1 MGASEGSGDLRG
13 DLVVGVVVGVV
24 ADRPPDHLRLSLPEQ
39 VVVLRSELGGNAGEV
54 VVVRGGLEGEECQRM
69 TRNQEGSI

>member
-13 DLVVGVVVGVV
+13 DLVVGVVVGVD

-54 VVVRGGLEGEECQRM
+54 VVVRGGLEGEECQEND
-69 TRNQEGSI
+69 T